1 MLLFL
6 ALQRNKLEGV
16 SMKKIQ
22 KLDYKWVI
30 IAACFVLCFTGLGF
44 VSGNKGLFL
53 KAVSEALQIPRSVY
67 SVSDSLR
74 YVATAITNL
83 FFGVL
88 VAKFGARKL
97 IGVGMG
103 AIALSCLVTSFA
115 TDVVGIYIGGALL
128 GIGLTFGG
136 TTMVGYVVN
145 LWCQENRGTIMGVIF
160 CANALGTAV
169 SAPWMN
175 KVIYSGDP
183 FAYQSVY
190 RALAVI
196 LLIVGIILVIVF
208 RDKSREV
215 RLPAKKHKRNQINT
229 WTGITFGEALRKPF
243 FYIACVCIFFTGAI
257 LQSATGISSAHM
269 QDKGLTAEYVAI
281 TSSVGAVA
289 LAVFKFLTGFVYD
302 KKGLKFTM
310 LICDFAAIVM
320 LILMMAISD
329 SFGGKIVAMIFRVLA
344 ALALPLETIMLP
356 LIAEN
361 IFGDIDYG
369 KLLGVFTSV
378 NVCGY
383 AVGPLAANACFD
395 LLGTYQPVFVVYA
408 VIMVLV
414 TVAFLFVH
422 KQARETRQAVE
433 AMEC

>member
-1 MLLFL
+1 MKRK
-6 ALQRNKLEGV
+6 RN
-16 SMKKIQ
+16 
-22 KLDYKWVI
+22 LDYKWVI
-30 IAACFVLCFTGLGF
+30 VAASFILCFTGLGF

-53 KAVSEALQIPRSVY
+53 KAVSEALHIPRSVY

-74 YVATAITNL
+74 YVATAITNM

-88 VAKFGARKL
+88 VAKFGPRKL
-97 IGVGMG
+97 IGAGMG
-103 AIALSCLVTSFA
+103 AIALSCLVNALA

-136 TTMVGYVVN
+136 TTIVGYVVN
-145 LWCQENRGTIMGVIF
+145 IWCKENRGTIMGVIF

-183 FAYQSVY
+183 FAYQTVY
-190 RALAVI
+190 WALALI
-196 LLIVGIILVIVF
+196 LLIVGIVLVIVF
-208 RDKSREV
+208 RDKPKEE
-215 RLPAKKHKRNQINT
+215 RLPAEKQKKKQRNS
-229 WTGITFGEALRKPF
+229 WSGITFGEALRKPY
-243 FYIACVCIFFTGAI
+243 FYIACVCIFLTGAV

-269 QDKGLTAEYVAI
+269 QDRGLSAEYVAL
-281 TSSVGAVA
+281 TASVGAVA
-289 LAVFKFLTGFVYD
+289 LAVFKFLTGFMYD

-310 LICDFAAIVM
+310 LICDFAGIVM
-320 LILMMAISD
+320 ILLMMVISD
-329 SFGGKIVAMIFRVLA
+329 SIGGKIVAMIYRVLA

-361 IFGDIDYG
+361 IFGDKDYG
-369 KLLGVFTSV
+369 KLLGIFTSV

-395 LLGTYQPVFVVYA
+395 LLGTYQPVFIAYA

-414 TVAFLFVH
+414 TVAFLLVH
-422 KQARETRQAVE
+422 KQARETRLAVE